1 MMTLD
6 ERARDAR
13 TALLERAREVAH
25 ERARIVQPVDH
36 RPRRFGLGVA
46 AVALVGLVV
55 IGIVWV
61 GVDRDG
67 SAPTGPAEFGISERP
82 LLRDDTIVAAL
93 VSSSGD
99 VVVIVRSLAGFEGR
113 LLSVGAGA
121 PVVDVDGVP
130 GPRWMFDG
138 RTIEF
143 VAGVDGSD
151 QVVRVDVYTGR
162 VTTQPFREV
171 EVDATDQADTAL
183 DFMRGAE
190 GSTVRVVR
198 RDGARWWQFS
208 SIRDGG
214 SADVVP
220 FGSVVPL
227 APAPHGVVVS
237 TDGRIAIRSDDG
249 TLTDVDTAPFGA
261 DDISAAAYAP
271 GPRLLLGT
279 RQGTIVDGPD
289 HVTTSTGWPVTALA
303 WGDDSDTVVAETSS
317 QGRHGFHVCELVS
330 RACVDLAI
338 ERVDLVGLVRGS
350 ARPADADQFTG
361 IWPETTSAQAARVN
375 TTTETW
381 RLDPDTVATRFA
393 TDVLGWSDPIVG
405 SELGSPL
412 LPWSSSFE
420 VKRETAGPTVNVMVS
435 QLAGND
441 GWVVTHVSSP
451 TPSFSYGYQDN
462 EVSVAVDPMD
472 AERATVII
480 TVNGKPYT
488 STATRGEPDF
498 ADVTIRVDGGIDSPA
513 SALVLLEDDQQ
524 RIFAAY
530 SAFMTA
536 GLEQVAIG

>member
-1 MMTLD
+1 
-6 ERARDAR
+6 
-13 TALLERAREVAH
+13 
-25 ERARIVQPVDH
+25 
-36 RPRRFGLGVA
+36 
-46 AVALVGLVV
+46 
-55 IGIVWV
+55 
-61 GVDRDG
+61 
-67 SAPTGPAEFGISERP
+67 
-82 LLRDDTIVAAL
+82 LRDDTIVAAV

-99 VVVIVRSLAGFEGR
+99 VIVIVRSLDGFEGR

-143 VAGVDGSD
+143 VAGVDGND

-162 VTTQPFREV
+162 VTTQPYREV
-171 EVDATDQADTAL
+171 DVDATDQADTAL
-183 DFMRGAE
+183 DFMRGAD

-198 RDGARWWQFS
+198 RDGARWWRFS

-214 SADVVP
+214 SAEVVP

-227 APAPHGVVVS
+227 APAPDGVVVS
-237 TDGRIAIRSDDG
+237 TDGRVAIRSDDA
-249 TLTDVDTAPFGA
+249 TLTDVDTAPFA
-261 DDISAAAYAP
+261 PDDITAAAYAP

-303 WGDDSDTVVAETSS
+303 WGDRSDTVVAETSS
-317 QGRHGFHVCELVS
+317 QGRHSVHLCQLAS
-330 RACVDLAI
+330 SKCVDLAI
-338 ERVDLVGLVRGS
+338 ERANLVGLVRGS
-350 ARPADADQFTG
+350 PRPADADQFTG
-361 IWPETTSAQAARVN
+361 IWPETTSAEAARVD

-381 RLDPDTVATRFA
+381 RLEPDMVATRFA

-405 SELGSPL
+405 PELASPL
-412 LPWSSSFE
+412 LPWSSSFDLT
-420 VKRETAGPTVNVMVS
+420 RETAGPTVNVQVS
-435 QLAGND
+435 QLVGND
-441 GWVVTHVSSP
+441 GWVVTQVSSP
-451 TPSFSYGYQDN
+451 TGRFSYGYQDN

-472 AERATVII
+472 AQRATVII
-480 TVNGKPYT
+480 TINGKPYT

-498 ADVTIRVDGGIDSPA
+498 ADVAIQLDGGIELPA

-530 SAFMTA
+530 SASFATDP
-536 GLEQVAIG
+536 EQVTIG